1 MSCIKNNKEIIDSS
15 LQDLRDALSNYASLI
30 NVEIDSN
37 VNSFFTYA
45 QSARMSSE
53 LNRNVNVD
61 LRFFSIHSV
70 NKLINDIKSFEKQ
83 KYQLDVFKNRINIS
97 PNLKDAVEQ
106 VMIIEKLEFGDS
118 YIKERGIDE

>member
-1 MSCIKNNKEIIDSS
+1 MSSIKNNREIIDTS
-15 LQDLRDALSNYASLI
+15 LQDLRDALSNYASLT
-30 NVEIDSN
+30 NVEIDN
-37 VNSFFTYA
+37 EVNSSFTYT
-45 QSARMSSE
+45 QLARMSSE

-61 LRFFSIHSV
+61 LRFFSIYSV
-70 NKLINDIKSFEKQ
+70 NKLIDDIKSFEKQ
-83 KYQLDVFKNRINIS
+83 KHQLDVFKNRISKS